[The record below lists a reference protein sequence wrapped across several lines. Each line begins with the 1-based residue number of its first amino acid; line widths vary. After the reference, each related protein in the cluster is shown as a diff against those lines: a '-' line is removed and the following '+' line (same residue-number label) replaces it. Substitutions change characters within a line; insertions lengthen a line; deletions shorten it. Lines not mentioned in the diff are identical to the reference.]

1 MADEPS
7 YILDL
12 QSLQQGEGPEGA
24 CSEPGESAEAAP
36 GSQTGRAWIG
46 IHFECCGVYTRIY
59 RNRQATAYEGYCP
72 RCHRPVQIGIGSGG
86 THHRLFRAT

>member
-12 QSLQQGEGPEGA
+12 QSLQCDSPE
-24 CSEPGESAEAAP
+24 SESPEPDEPAESP
-36 GSQTGRAWIG
+36 TGSRTGRAWIG
-46 IHFECCGVYTRIY
+46 IHFECCGLYTRIY
-59 RNRQATAYEGYCP
+59 RNREATAYEGYCP
-72 RCHRPVQIGIGSGG
+72 RCQRPVRVGIGAGG